1 MRKAIVAA
9 SCLLATAA
17 AAGTETL
24 GGWTTTSEPDDGRAT
39 LVTALAA
46 ARGASQ
52 DDPSFIIVRCL
63 GGRTEALVGTA
74 GDWGL
79 PRSSLE
85 VVTQAGSGT
94 RETSR
99 WDVSTNGKAAFRSE
113 GVEDFLRRLPAEGRL
128 TIEVRDRIGG
138 VHANAFS
145 LEGFGEVRAR
155 VASACG
161 WTP

>member
-17 AAGTETL
+17 AAGSETL
-24 GGWTTTSEPDDGRAT
+24 GGWTTTSEPDEGPAT

-52 DDPSFIIVRCL
+52 NDPSFIIVRCL

-85 VVTQAGSGT
+85 VATQSDSGA

-99 WDVSTNGKAAFRSE
+99 WDVSTNGKAVFRSE

-128 TIEVRDRIGG
+128 TIEVRDRAGD

-145 LEGFGEVRAR
+145 LEGFGDVRTR
-155 VASACG
+155 VAAACG

>member
-1 MRKAIVAA
+1 MRKAIVVA

-52 DDPSFIIVRCL
+52 DDPSFLIVRCL

-85 VVTQAGSGT
+85 VVTQSDSGAQ
-94 RETSR
+94 ETSR
-99 WDVSTNGKAAFRSE
+99 WDVATNGKAVFRSE